1 MPCCTWKCVPA
12 AVSGGVDIF
21 EVLGCRLLQQMSFYW
36 GSKKLL
42 QSVFNELTVCFF
54 VFNFFLTQCI
64 IAILSKRCK
73 LDNFKP
79 LSSLKSSF
87 MNIQG
92 LHSNYIECNSFLE
105 SSTPNIFILCETNSD
120 DSIDSGNISV
130 RGYLPLIEK
139 DYITHMHG
147 LVVNINE
154 GLPFAR
160 DLSLVNSDSY
170 LHFQLALLH
179 SDSYFFPLYR
189 SSSLSLCT
197 VFHAIV
203 SSIDEVQLLV
213 LLL

>member
-1 MPCCTWKCVPA
+1 
-12 AVSGGVDIF
+12 
-21 EVLGCRLLQQMSFYW
+21 
-36 GSKKLL
+36 
-42 QSVFNELTVCFF
+42 
-54 VFNFFLTQCI
+54 
-64 IAILSKRCK
+64 
-73 LDNFKP
+73 
-79 LSSLKSSF
+79 

-147 LVVNINE
+147 LVVNVNE

-170 LHFQLALLH
+170 LHFQLDLLH